1 MTKEKFMAAYREHIA
16 KSYGWAAS
24 TEALDG
30 LMASVKITLFT
41 ERITW
46 VWDSEGSKAAWK
58 AIGCKGR
65 MTLKALRALPASE
78 VQS

>member
-1 MTKEKFMAAYREHIA
+1 MTKANFMTAYREYIA
-16 KSYGWAAS
+16 KSYGWAS
-24 TEALDG
+24 DTERLDG

-46 VWDSEGSKAAWK
+46 VWDGDGSKAAWK

-65 MTLKALRALPASE
+65 MTLKALRALPAE
-78 VQS
+78 